1 MKRTVTLKTVVLLLA
16 CLSIS
21 GLVFGGIEARSTGA
35 TPAAPPQAGC
45 SNATLNGPYR
55 YTFSGAGF
63 PGGPNGGASVNA
75 AARPFAAVGIITFN
89 GDGTHSGADTISA
102 SGGNVIEPRQY
113 NGSYS
118 VNADCRGNFCL
129 QTGPAGE
136 CFGPADIVVAPDGS
150 EMLFINT
157 IPHTAVLGQFR
168 KQ

>member
-1 MKRTVTLKTVVLLLA
+1 MKRTITLKTIVILLA
-16 CLSIS
+16 CLSLS
-21 GLVFGGIEARSTGA
+21 GLVLGGSEARSTGT
-35 TPAAPPQAGC
+35 TPAPPPQAGC
-45 SNATLNGPYR
+45 SNATLSGSYR

-63 PGGPNGGASVNA
+63 PGGPNGGASTNA
-75 AARPFAAVGIITFN
+75 AARPFAAVGIITFD

-102 SGGNVIEPRQY
+102 AGGNFIQPRQY

-118 VNADCRGNFCL
+118 VNSDCRGSFCL
-129 QTGPAGE
+129 QTGPSGE

-157 IPHTAVLGQFR
+157 IPHTVVLGQFK